1 MFVVVRLLTELARAG
16 FHALKW
22 FVHEFLVPRIRPA
35 TGSRLATLCRVIGC
49 VVIVASLR
57 VELRDGLLPNT
68 TDAALQLGVA
78 GLTAILFGN
87 VAKEFAFDLAARFT
101 MWWGRA
107 FLREGLTVGGKTF
120 WEIQFRDGTWMRYE
134 EKYRQA
140 ICEWTE
146 PDGRCNRLELR
157 SSA

>member
-1 MFVVVRLLTELARAG
+1 VMFVVVRLLTDLAKAA

-22 FVHEFLVPRIRPA
+22 FVREFLLPTIRPA

-49 VVIVASLR
+49 VVIVATLR
-57 VELRDGLLPNT
+57 AELRDGLLANT
-68 TDAALQLGVA
+68 TDAAIQLGVA

-107 FLREGLTVGGKTF
+107 LIREGLTVGGKTF
-120 WEIQFRDGTWMRYE
+120 WEIQLRDGTGNLRV
-134 EKYRQA
+134 
-140 ICEWTE
+140 
-146 PDGRCNRLELR
+146 DGAGW
-157 SSA
+157 SMQPP